1 MWKYDEIFFL
11 KTTTRTLERKTGT
24 GKERR
29 ISLLNLSLSDYLH
42 LLTMLL
48 RLLTDPFFV
57 FLLVLMLKT
66 NKFYIKEKHPFLHE
80 KT

>member
-29 ISLLNLSLSDYLH
+29 ISLLDLSLSVLFTFINYV
-42 LLTMLL
+42 TMLVDIPL
-48 RLLTDPFFV
+48 FC
-57 FLLVLMLKT
+57 FLLGTYVK